1 VPQPPA
7 SKRRD
12 TLYLQVLA
20 GAAAGVAI
28 GVLWPHF
35 GAQLR
40 PLALGFVSLVRM
52 LITPIIFLTVV
63 GGIAGMTDLKKIGWV
78 GGGALLYFEVVT
90 TIALA
95 VGLAVSHV
103 LRPGAGMHVPLSSL
117 DPQLVA
123 GYVTKAKSQTLT
135 GLFLHIIPDSFA
147 GAFVDNDLL
156 QVLLISLLFGFA
168 LSRLGESARPVVD
181 LVHRLTR
188 VFFTIVGFVTRLAPL
203 AALGSLA
210 FTVGSFGAHTLVSL
224 LELLLC
230 MAGTCL
236 VFVFVVLWAIARLR
250 GFSLWRILRHIRE
263 ELFIAVSTSASETAL
278 PGLMQ
283 KMEAAGCPREVVGIV
298 VPAGYSFNLDGTC
311 IYLTLASVFLAQAT
325 DAPLTFWGELGLL
338 AVLLIYSKG
347 AAGVTGSGFITLA
360 ATLASTG
367 RIPVASMALILG
379 IDPFM
384 SEMRTFTN
392 LIGNTVGTLV
402 VASYDPAFDRQ
413 RAQALLGAGPKRD

>member
-1 VPQPPA
+1 
-7 SKRRD
+7 
-12 TLYLQVLA
+12 
-20 GAAAGVAI
+20 
-28 GVLWPHF
+28 
-35 GAQLR
+35 
-40 PLALGFVSLVRM
+40 
-52 LITPIIFLTVV
+52 
-63 GGIAGMTDLKKIGWV
+63 MTT
-78 GGGALLYFEVVT
+78 F
-90 TIALA
+90 ALA
-95 VGLAVSHV
+95 IGLAVSHF
-103 LRPGAGMHVPLSSL
+103 LKPGAGMHVPIASL
-117 DPQLVA
+117 DPSLVA
-123 GYVTKAKSQTLT
+123 GYVTKAKTQTLT
-135 GLFLHIIPDSFA
+135 ALLLHIIPDSFVSP
-147 GAFVDNDLL
+147 FVDNDLL

-168 LSRLGESARPVVD
+168 LSRLGEAARPVAD
-181 LVHRLTR
+181 LIHRLSR
-188 VFFTIVGFVTRLAPL
+188 VFFAIVGFVTRLAPL
-203 AALGSLA
+203 AAFGSLA

-236 VFVFVVLWAIARLR
+236 AFVFLVLAAITRWR
-250 GFSLWRILRHIRE
+250 GFSLWRLLRYIRD

-325 DAPLTFWGELGLL
+325 DAPLSFWGELGLL
-338 AVLLIYSKG
+338 GVLLVYSKG

-402 VASYDPAFDRQ
+402 VASHDREFDRA
-413 RAQALLGAGPKRD
+413 RAESLFGAGPKRD